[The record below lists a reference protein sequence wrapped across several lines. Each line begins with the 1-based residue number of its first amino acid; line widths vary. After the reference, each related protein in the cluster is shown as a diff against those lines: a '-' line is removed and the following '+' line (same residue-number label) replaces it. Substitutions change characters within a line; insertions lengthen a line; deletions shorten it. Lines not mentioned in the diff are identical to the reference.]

1 MLRNNEKKRKR
12 EILSILVGIVGG
24 NVASKMKKG
33 TNGSSL
39 FDRRPAVSSRV
50 LSTWLVD
57 IIEAKERGEKPSKI
71 VDETYV
77 ITKIA

>member
-1 MLRNNEKKRKR
+1 M
-12 EILSILVGIVGG
+12 
-24 NVASKMKKG
+24 
-33 TNGSSL
+33 
-39 FDRRPAVSSRV
+39 FDRRPAVSSPRV

>member
-12 EILSILVGIVGG
+12 EILSILVGIAGE
-24 NVASKMKKG
+24 NVASKTKKG

-50 LSTWLVD
+50 LSTWLD

>member
-1 MLRNNEKKRKR
+1 M
-12 EILSILVGIVGG
+12 
-24 NVASKMKKG
+24 
-33 TNGSSL
+33 

-50 LSTWLVD
+50 LSTWLD

>member
-12 EILSILVGIVGG
+12 EILSILVGIVGK
-24 NVASKMKKG
+24 NVASKTKKG

-50 LSTWLVD
+50 LSTWLD

>member
-24 NVASKMKKG
+24 NVASKTKKG

-50 LSTWLVD
+50 LSTWLD

>member
-12 EILSILVGIVGG
+12 EILSILVGIVGE
-24 NVASKMKKG
+24 NVASKTKKG

-50 LSTWLVD
+50 LFTWLD

>member
-12 EILSILVGIVGG
+12 EILSILVGIVGE
-24 NVASKMKKG
+24 NIASKTKKG

-50 LSTWLVD
+50 LSTWLD

>member
-12 EILSILVGIVGG
+12 EILSILVGIVDE
-24 NVASKMKKG
+24 NVASKTKKG

-50 LSTWLVD
+50 LSTWLD

>member
-1 MLRNNEKKRKR
+1 M
-12 EILSILVGIVGG
+12 
-24 NVASKMKKG
+24 
-33 TNGSSL
+33 
-39 FDRRPAVSSRV
+39 FDRRPAVSSPRV

-57 IIEAKERGEKPSKI
+57 IIEAKERGEKSSKI